1 MPNVCDISFWS
12 TVSGE
17 TGLQLEINRLSLFGF
32 SIRLIMT
39 CLLDV
44 IRAFKDFN
52 FVKESMKIF

>member
-12 TVSGE
+12 TLRGE